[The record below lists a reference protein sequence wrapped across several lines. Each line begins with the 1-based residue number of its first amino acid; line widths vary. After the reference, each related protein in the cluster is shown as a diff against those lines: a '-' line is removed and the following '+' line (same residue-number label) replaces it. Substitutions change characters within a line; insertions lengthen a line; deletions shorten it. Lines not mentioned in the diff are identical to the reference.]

1 MTSQPSQGTKL
12 SSQELNNL
20 VSDTV
25 LYILS
30 QDHTKYPIKRL
41 DIVKNVL
48 KTYGRH
54 YKLVMDE
61 AVHVLKEVSLCLL
74 LPAKSNSD

>member
-1 MTSQPSQGTKL
+1 MASQSSQGSKL
-12 SSQELNNL
+12 SSQEQNALIN
-20 VSDTV
+20 DTV

-30 QDHTKYPIKRL
+30 QDHTKYPIKRQ

-54 YKLVMDE
+54 YKLIMDE
-61 AVHVLKEVSLCLL
+61 AAHVLMEVSFMFIVSF
-74 LPAKSNSD
+74 KV

>member
-1 MTSQPSQGTKL
+1 MASQSSQGSQL

-20 VSDTV
+20 INDTV

-30 QDHTKYPIKRL
+30 QDHTKYPIKRQ

-48 KTYGRH
+48 KNYGKN
-54 YKLVMDE
+54 YKRVMDE
-61 AVHVLKEVSLCLL
+61 AGRVLREVNCMFILARSES
-74 LPAKSNSD
+74 K

>member
-1 MTSQPSQGTKL
+1 MASQSSQRTKL
-12 SSQELNNL
+12 SSQELNGL
-20 VSDTV
+20 ISDTV

-30 QDHTKYPIKRL
+30 QDHTKYPIKRQ

-54 YKLVMDE
+54 YKLIMDE
-61 AVHVLKEVSLCLL
+61 AAHVLKEASFIFVVSF
-74 LPAKSNSD
+74 KE

>member
-1 MTSQPSQGTKL
+1 MASQSSQGTKL
-12 SSQELNNL
+12 SSKELNGLIN
-20 VSDTV
+20 DTV

-30 QDHTKYPIKRL
+30 QDHTKHPIKRQ

-54 YKLVMDE
+54 YGHIMDE
-61 AVHVLKEVSLCLL
+61 AAHVLKEVSFM
-74 LPAKSNSD
+74 

>member
-1 MTSQPSQGTKL
+1 MTSQSSQGTKL

-20 VSDTV
+20 ISDTV

-30 QDHTKYPIKRL
+30 QDHTKYPVKRL

-54 YKLVMDE
+54 YKLIMDE
-61 AVHVLKEVSLCLL
+61 AARVLKEVSFMIVVSC
-74 LPAKSNSD
+74 KE